1 MLTRD
6 KSSFCIAGE
15 SETIRTP
22 VQKIATIAI
31 LAATAAAL
39 QVVESPLPRLLPWL
53 KPGLANAMTL
63 FALLRF
69 SVKAGFGVALIR
81 TFLAGTV
88 MGTLFSPVYLISLAG
103 ALTSAITMSIIKK
116 LLPDSG
122 LSTLSIAG
130 ALASN
135 WAQLFA
141 VEMMFAGSM
150 SIWFH
155 LAVMIWV
162 AVPSGLI
169 VARVTSELLRRT

>member
-1 MLTRD
+1 MQLPD
-6 KSSFCIAGE
+6 KQTGYLAQHRQPAS
-15 SETIRTP
+15 P
-22 VQKIATIAI
+22 VQKITTIAV
-31 LAATAAAL
+31 LAAAATAL
-39 QVVESPLPRLLPWL
+39 QIIESPLPRLLPWL

-69 SVKAGFGVALIR
+69 STWAGVGVALTR

-88 MGTLFSPVYLISLAG
+88 MGTLFSPIYLISLAG
-103 ALTSAITMSIIKK
+103 ALTSALSMSILKK
-116 LLPDSG
+116 LLPESG
-122 LSTLSIAG
+122 LSTLSVSG

-135 WAQLFA
+135 WAQLIA
-141 VEMMFAGSM
+141 VQLMFAGSM

-169 VARVTSELLRRT
+169 VAKVTAELLRRT